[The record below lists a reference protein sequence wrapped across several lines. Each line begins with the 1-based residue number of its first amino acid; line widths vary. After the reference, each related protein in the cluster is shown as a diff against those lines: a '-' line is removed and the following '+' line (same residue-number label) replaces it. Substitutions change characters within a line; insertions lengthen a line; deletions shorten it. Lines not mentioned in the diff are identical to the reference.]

1 MQKYTN
7 LYSNVIIYKL
17 ELNWV
22 YLFFYNYMLN
32 IILFGKP
39 GSGKGTQA
47 SLIKDK
53 YSLIHISTG
62 DVFRKNISKNTDLG
76 LLAKGYME
84 KGELVPDQV
93 TVDMLKD
100 EINNYM
106 PCNGFIF
113 DGFPRTTFQAKE
125 LDNLL
130 LEKSLKIDLT
140 IALDV
145 DNNSL
150 IDRLLE
156 RGKSSG
162 RADDQSVEKIN
173 MRLQEYDNKT
183 KPLIEYY
190 NDQNKFYSINGI
202 GSLEQITLR
211 IVEVIEDYNND

>member
-1 MQKYTN
+1 
-7 LYSNVIIYKL
+7 
-17 ELNWV
+17 
-22 YLFFYNYMLN
+22 MLN

-62 DVFRKNISKNTDLG
+62 DVFRKNMSNNTDLG

-100 EINNYM
+100 EINNFM

-202 GSLEQITLR
+202 GSLEQITSR

>member
-1 MQKYTN
+1 
-7 LYSNVIIYKL
+7 
-17 ELNWV
+17 
-22 YLFFYNYMLN
+22 MLN

-62 DVFRKNISKNTDLG
+62 DVFRKNMSNNTDLG

-100 EINNYM
+100 EINNFM

-150 IDRLLE
+150 IERLLE

-190 NDQNKFYSINGI
+190 NDQNKFYSVDGL
-202 GSLEQITLR
+202 GSLEQITSR
-211 IVEVIEDYNND
+211 IVEVIEEYNND

>member
-1 MQKYTN
+1 
-7 LYSNVIIYKL
+7 
-17 ELNWV
+17 
-22 YLFFYNYMLN
+22 MLN

-53 YSLIHISTG
+53 YSLLHISTG
-62 DVFRKNISKNTDLG
+62 DVFRKNMSNNTDLG

-84 KGELVPDQV
+84 KGELVPDKV

-100 EINNYM
+100 EINNFM

-202 GSLEQITLR
+202 GSLEQITSR
-211 IVEVIEDYNND
+211 IEEVIEDYNND

>member
-1 MQKYTN
+1 
-7 LYSNVIIYKL
+7 
-17 ELNWV
+17 
-22 YLFFYNYMLN
+22 MLN

-62 DVFRKNISKNTDLG
+62 DVFRKNMSNNTDLG

-84 KGELVPDQV
+84 KGELVPDKV

-100 EINNYM
+100 EINNFM

-162 RADDQSVEKIN
+162 RADDQSVDKIN

-202 GSLEQITLR
+202 GSLEQITSR
-211 IVEVIEDYNND
+211 IVEVIEDYNNDWR

>member
-1 MQKYTN
+1 
-7 LYSNVIIYKL
+7 
-17 ELNWV
+17 
-22 YLFFYNYMLN
+22 MLN

-62 DVFRKNISKNTDLG
+62 DVFRKNMSNNTDLG

-100 EINNYM
+100 EINNFM

>member
-1 MQKYTN
+1 
-7 LYSNVIIYKL
+7 
-17 ELNWV
+17 
-22 YLFFYNYMLN
+22 MLN

-62 DVFRKNISKNTDLG
+62 DVFRKNMSNNTDLG

-100 EINNYM
+100 EINNFM

-150 IDRLLE
+150 IERLLE

-190 NDQNKFYSINGI
+190 NDQNKFYSVDGI
-202 GSLEQITLR
+202 GSLEQITSR
-211 IVEVIEDYNND
+211 IVEVIEEYNND